1 MNRSGAD
8 INRPEG
14 PPPILPAE
22 DDVMGKVGAAR
33 FLAAAVAV
41 AAGLFLS
48 ARYSYLLFHSLVE
61 FASISLAL
69 TTTILVWNTRERLE
83 NGYLMV
89 ICTGFAA
96 AGAIDLHHTL
106 AYRGMNVFPGY
117 DANLPTQL
125 WVAAR
130 ALQATSFLA
139 APLLIGKKP
148 RLPVVMGGYAFSALA
163 LLWAIFHGDFPDC
176 YREGSGLT
184 RFKIGSEY
192 AISLVLFFTLPLLW
206 RIRSRLSPT
215 TFRLIMASV
224 LCTIL
229 SEIAF
234 TRYVGVS
241 DHANMAGHYLK
252 LAAYYL
258 IYRAIFVCGVR
269 RPFETM
275 FRELRQS
282 QRSLVEANQSVER
295 KVEERTAQL
304 REREEL
310 LNSIL
315 QSARDGI
322 LRCDRAGRI
331 LDVNDAYC
339 RMSGFSDG
347 ELLTMRIHDLS
358 ERSSEELERLSQ
370 QVAATGQ
377 AELEGRHRRKD
388 GTTFDVELSARYLT
402 EGGGVTVIFVRN
414 VTTRKLVE
422 SYRAMSHRIML
433 ALDTPAL
440 LEDILAETLS
450 LVKSMT
456 GVDAVAVRL
465 REGEDFPIIRSDGY
479 SADFLERERSLVG
492 HSSPVRDPSGGLRLE
507 CTCGVVASGRT
518 DPGQAVFT
526 PRGSAWSND
535 SFSELDSSPAEDR
548 RYCPRNECRRHGY
561 VSMALVPIRAK
572 GEIVGVLQ
580 MGAKRK
586 GCFIR
591 EEISLLEDVAEHV
604 GEALLRKRAEQAL
617 LESEETLRAI
627 TDNAAAII
635 YMKDPEGRYLLANR
649 LCRELM
655 PPKVTDPLGRT
666 DFDIFPFE
674 VASLLA
680 GNDRRVLADGV
691 PASFEEWLPTDGGRR
706 LYISVKFPLK
716 KISGETY
723 AVCGIST
730 DITDRKRA
738 EEERLALE
746 TQLQQARKME
756 SVGRL
761 AGGVAHDFNN
771 MLGVIL
777 GYAELGLLQ
786 LDPGHP
792 VFGALQEIVQA
803 AQRSAELTRQ
813 LLAFARR
820 QPIAPK
826 VVDLNDTVTG
836 MLKMLKR
843 LIGED
848 VTLSWHPGEGI
859 WPVKADGS
867 QLDQIVANLCVNAR
881 DALESGG
888 TITIETAN
896 CVLDEAYCAEHLD
909 SLPGEYV
916 RLSVADN
923 GHGMDPETL
932 SQVFEPFFTT
942 KGIGKGTGLG
952 LSTVFGAVKQNGG
965 FLEVESAP
973 GEGAVF
979 RIYLPR
985 HPEPAVPK
993 ESAPAAG
1000 ITGGNETVLV
1010 VEDEAGILQMAT
1022 VLLKMLGYR
1031 VLTAS
1036 SPDEALQVA
1045 AGHGGTIDLLMTD
1058 VIMPGMNGRA
1068 LAEAVEACRPGVRI
1082 LFMSGYAAD
1091 FISPQGC
1098 GEGRGHFIQKPF
1110 NMGALA
1116 EKLREALA

>member
-1 MNRSGAD
+1 
-8 INRPEG
+8 
-14 PPPILPAE
+14 
-22 DDVMGKVGAAR
+22 MGRVGTGR

-69 TTTILVWNTRERLE
+69 TTAILVWNTRERLE
-83 NGYLMV
+83 NGFLMV

-130 ALQATSFLA
+130 ALQTTSFLA

-148 RLPVVMGGYAFSALA
+148 RLPLLMGGYALLALA
-163 LLWAIFHGDFPDC
+163 LLWAVFHGDFPDC
-176 YREGSGLT
+176 YREGTGLT
-184 RFKIGSEY
+184 RFKIVSEY
-192 AISLVLFFTLPLLW
+192 AISLLLVFSLPLLW
-206 RIRSRLSPT
+206 RIRSRLSRT
-215 TFRLIMASV
+215 TFRFIMASAI
-224 LCTIL
+224 CTIL

-234 TRYVGVS
+234 TRYVAVS
-241 DHANMAGHYLK
+241 DFANMAGHYLK

-258 IYRAIFVCGVR
+258 VYRAIFVCGVR
-269 RPFETM
+269 RPFHTL

-282 QRSLVEANQSVER
+282 QLSLVEANQSVER

-304 REREEL
+304 REQEEL
-310 LNSIL
+310 LSAVL

-331 LDVNDAYC
+331 LAVNDAYC
-339 RMSGFSDG
+339 RMSGFSCT
-347 ELLTMRIHDLS
+347 ELLTMRVHDLS
-358 ERSSEELERLSQ
+358 ERSPEELERLSRQ
-370 QVAATGQ
+370 VVAAGQ

-388 GTTFDVELSARYLT
+388 GTPFDVEVSARYLT
-402 EGGGVTVIFVRN
+402 EGGGVIVTFVRN
-414 VTTRKLVE
+414 VTTKKLVE
-422 SYRAMSHRIML
+422 SYRVMSHRIML
-433 ALDTPAL
+433 ALNTPAL
-440 LEDILAETLS
+440 LEDILAETVS

-465 REGEDFPIIRSDGY
+465 KEGEDFPIIRSDGY
-479 SADFLERERSLVG
+479 SAEFLERERSLAG
-492 HSSPVRDPSGGLRLE
+492 RSSVADLSGSLRLE
-507 CTCGVVASGRT
+507 CTCGVVASGAT
-518 DPGQAVFT
+518 GPGQGVFT

-535 SFSELDSSPAEDR
+535 SFSELDLSPADDR

-604 GEALLRKRAEQAL
+604 GEALLRKQAEQAL
-617 LESEETLRAI
+617 LDSEETLRAI

-635 YMKDPEGRYLLANR
+635 YMKDSAGRYLLANR

-655 PPKVTDPLGRT
+655 PPGTADPIGRS
-666 DFDIFPFE
+666 DFDMFPPE

-680 GNDRRVLADGV
+680 DNDRRVLHDGV
-691 PASFEEWLPTDGGRR
+691 PASFEEWLPSGGGRR

-716 KISGETY
+716 KISGEIY

-777 GYAELGLLQ
+777 GYAELSLLQ
-786 LDPGHP
+786 LESDHP
-792 VFGALQEIVQA
+792 VVGALQEIVQA

-826 VVDLNDTVTG
+826 VVDLNETVNG

-848 VTLSWHPGEGI
+848 VTLMWHPGEGV
-859 WPVKADGS
+859 WAVKADCS

-881 DALESGG
+881 DALGSGG

-896 CVLDEAYCAEHLD
+896 CTLDEAYCADHLD
-909 SLPGEYV
+909 SRPGEYV

-942 KGIGKGTGLG
+942 KGVGKGTGLG
-952 LSTVFGAVKQNGG
+952 LATVFGAVKQNGG

-985 HPEPAVPK
+985 HPEPAVAK
-993 ESAPAAG
+993 ESAPSAA
-1000 ITGGNETVLV
+1000 ITGGSETVLV

-1022 VLLKMLGYR
+1022 VLLNMLGYR
-1031 VLTAS
+1031 VLAAS
-1036 SPDEALQVA
+1036 SPEEALQVA
-1045 AGHGGTIDLLMTD
+1045 AGYEGTIDLLMTD

-1068 LAEAVEACRPGVRI
+1068 LAEAVQACRPGVRI

-1091 FISPQGC
+1091 FASPEGAV
-1098 GEGRGHFIQKPF
+1098 GEQFIQKPF
-1110 NMGALA
+1110 NMGSLA
-1116 EKLREALA
+1116 KKLREALA